1 MLCVRHHLLLGGGL
15 AALLLAAPVLAQQAP
30 TPDPMVP
37 TPPPAVDKPV
47 EPMNVPPAPPGVKS
61 DPAQMWEITSV
72 TRIGDLPS
80 ATSTATVCIS
90 DADLNRPP
98 AELGGLKCTARDFQI
113 EGNKLRWTGTC
124 GGADG
129 EGSLVFSDDRKAFT
143 GTVTARQSGLESAM
157 SMTGRSTGACV
168 K

>member
-1 MLCVRHHLLLGGGL
+1 
-15 AALLLAAPVLAQQAP
+15 
-30 TPDPMVP
+30 
-37 TPPPAVDKPV
+37 
-47 EPMNVPPAPPGVKS
+47 
-61 DPAQMWEITSV
+61 MWEITSV
-72 TRIGDLPS
+72 TRIGDLPP
-80 ATSTATVCIS
+80 ATSTETVCVS
-90 DADLNRPP
+90 DADLDRPP

-113 EGNKLRWTGTC
+113 EGNRLRWTGRC

-143 GTVTARQSGLESAM
+143 GMVTARQSGLDTSM

>member
-1 MLCVRHHLLLGGGL
+1 MLSVRHHLFIGTVL
-15 AALLLAAPVLAQQAP
+15 AVLVVAAPVLARQTPAP
-30 TPDPMVP
+30 GPMVP

-47 EPMNVPPAPPGVKS
+47 EPMNTPPAPPGVKP

-72 TRIGDLPS
+72 TRIGDLPP

-90 DADLNRPP
+90 DADLDRPP

-113 EGNKLRWTGTC
+113 EGNRLRWTGRC

-129 EGSLVFSDDRKAFT
+129 EGSLVFSDDRKTFT
-143 GTVTARQSGLESAM
+143 GMVTARQSGLDSSM

>member
-1 MLCVRHHLLLGGGL
+1 MPSVRSHLLIGAGVVC
-15 AALLLAAPVLAQQAP
+15 LLVAAPVLARQDV
-30 TPDPMVP
+30 TPDPMAP

-47 EPMNVPPAPPGVKS
+47 EPMNTPPAPPGVKP
-61 DPAQMWEITSV
+61 DPAQMWQVTST
-72 TRIGDLPS
+72 TRIGDLPP

-113 EGNKLRWTGTC
+113 AGNTLSWTGTC

-129 EGSLVFSDDRKAFT
+129 EGKLVFSDDRKTFT
-143 GTVTARQSGLESAM
+143 GTVTARQGPLESAM
-157 SMTGRSTGACV
+157 SMSGRATGTCV